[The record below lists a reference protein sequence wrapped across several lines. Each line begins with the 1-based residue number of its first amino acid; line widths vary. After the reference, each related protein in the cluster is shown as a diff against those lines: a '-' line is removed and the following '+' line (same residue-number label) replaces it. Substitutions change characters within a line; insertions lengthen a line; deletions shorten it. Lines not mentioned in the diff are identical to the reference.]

1 MSLADNLARVR
12 ENIQEATVASGRDP
26 NDVRLVAVTKG
37 VSAAAIQQAADL
49 GVEEVGENRV
59 QEARE
64 KWDQI
69 DGRIR
74 WHFVGHLQSNKVKY
88 LVDKCVLIH
97 SLDRI
102 SLARELSKR
111 MARLERKMDCL
122 VQVNVSGEE
131 TKQGLDPSEAA
142 AFIDRV
148 RKLPGI
154 RVVGLMTMPP
164 YHENPEMSR
173 PFFNRLRKLAEEIRG
188 CDWPEVSMREL
199 SMGMSGDYTVA
210 ISEGA
215 TLVRV
220 GSAIFRGD
228 DS

>member
-12 ENIQEATVASGRDP
+12 ENIQETTVASGRDP

-37 VSAAAIQQAADL
+37 VSATTIQQAADL

-131 TKQGLDPSEAA
+131 TKHGLDPSEAA

-188 CDWPEVSMREL
+188 RDWPEVSMREL

>member
-12 ENIQEATVASGRDP
+12 ENIQETTVASGRDP

-37 VSAAAIQQAADL
+37 VSAATIQQAADL

-64 KWDQI
+64 KWDRI
-69 DGRIR
+69 NGRIR

-131 TKQGLDPSEAA
+131 TKHGLDPSEAA

-188 CDWPEVSMREL
+188 RDWPEVSMREL

>member
-12 ENIQEATVASGRDP
+12 ENIQETTVASGRDP

-37 VSAAAIQQAADL
+37 VSAATIQQAADL

-64 KWDQI
+64 KWGRI
-69 DGRIR
+69 NGRIR